1 MRSILVAVLLALSL
15 PLFAADPPPT
25 ISVTVPDVEELDA
38 NGNLVFH
45 VAVANIVTVDLPVV
59 TAQFNFSGTFTLVSA
74 RGADCVKVSDLGFQC
89 TLPPIAAGKTVD
101 FDVTFKPPVSH
112 GRLAPSISVTAHVPY
127 DSTVSVSPNA
137 TIYEP
142 FVVTTTADDGP
153 GSLRQAIGAANRA
166 CVPGVPCRISFAI
179 DEPLPPRGWYTIEPR
194 SPFDP
199 VDVGEVVIDGRY
211 RNATPVEI
219 RGTHALGDGLVLRG
233 TVIAVSGLSIDGF
246 FNNGV
251 VIDQK
256 NASTF
261 RIANNVI
268 GSDPG
273 GAPVPNGLRGVAVV
287 RGSGAIEDNTIA
299 GNARS
304 GIFVTTDLPLRISA
318 NRITGN
324 GASGIYV
331 GPSNPRVDIAKNL
344 ISGNHDF
351 PIAIDPRAM
360 FVAVRDNSMFDNG
373 APIDIGMDG
382 PGAVSAPPSNLIEP
396 APRIATAAY
405 DASSGDTVVT
415 IVVNPLPVHFDT
427 FTLYVYANRALDR
440 AGRAEAETFLGK
452 VPAETKTTVAF
463 RVHADLRGQY
473 VTAMTLRSSEYTEF
487 RDEVSSEL
495 SDGVVVAVTH

>member
-1 MRSILVAVLLALSL
+1 MRSILVTVLLALSL

-25 ISVTVPDVEELDA
+25 ISVTAPDVEELDA

-45 VAVANIVTVDLPVV
+45 VAVANIATVDVADV
-59 TAQFNFSGTFTLVSA
+59 TAQFSFNGLFALVSA
-74 RGADCVKVSDLGFQC
+74 RGADCAKASDLTFQC
-89 TLPPIAAGKTVD
+89 TLPSIAVGKTDD
-101 FDVTFKPPVSH
+101 FEVAFKPPVTH

-127 DSTVSVSPNA
+127 VSTVFVSPNA
-137 TIYEP
+137 SIYEP
-142 FVVTTTADDGP
+142 FVVTTTADDGL
-153 GSLRQAIGAANRA
+153 GSLRQAIVAANRT
-166 CVPGVPCRISFAI
+166 CGPVVPCRISFAI
-179 DEPLPPRGWYTIEPR
+179 DEPVPPRGWYTIEPQ
-194 SPFDP
+194 SSFAP
-199 VDVGEVVIDGRY
+199 VDVGEIVIDGRY
-211 RNATPVEI
+211 HNATPVEI

-233 TVIAVSGLSIDGF
+233 SVITVSGLSIDGF
-246 FNNGV
+246 FDNGV

-256 NASTF
+256 NPSTF
-261 RIANNVI
+261 RIAGNVI

-304 GIFVTTDLPLRISA
+304 GIFVTTDLPLRIAA

-331 GPSNPRVDIAKNL
+331 GPSNPRLDIAKSV

-351 PIAIDPRAM
+351 AIAIDPRAVL
-360 FVAVRDNSMFDNG
+360 VAVRDNSMFDNG
-373 APIDIGMDG
+373 APVDIGMDG
-382 PGAVSAPPSNLIEP
+382 PGAASAPSSNVIEP
-396 APRIATAAY
+396 APRIATAIY
-405 DASSGDTVVT
+405 DAAIGDTVVT
-415 IVVNPLPVHFDT
+415 IDVNPLAVHFDT
-427 FTLYVYANRALDR
+427 FTLYVYANRTLDR
-440 AGRAEAETFLGK
+440 AGRAEAEMFLGT
-452 VPAETKTTVAF
+452 VPAEAKTIVTF

-495 SDGVVVAVTH
+495 SDGVVVR

>member
-1 MRSILVAVLLALSL
+1 MRSILVTVLLALSL
-15 PLFAADPPPT
+15 SLFAADPPPT
-25 ISVTVPDVEELDA
+25 ISVTAPDVEELDA

-45 VAVANIVTVDLPVV
+45 VAVANIATVDVADV
-59 TAQFNFSGTFTLVSA
+59 TADFNFNGSFALVSA
-74 RGADCVKVSDLGFQC
+74 RGADCAKVSDSGFRC
-89 TLPPIAAGKTVD
+89 TLPPIAVGKTDD
-101 FDVTFKPPVSH
+101 FEVTFKPPITH
-112 GRLAPSISVTAHVPY
+112 GRLGPSIAVTAQVPY
-127 DSTVSVSPNA
+127 VSTVFVSPNA
-137 TIYEP
+137 MIYEP

-153 GSLRQAIGAANRA
+153 GSLRQAIAAANRQ
-166 CVPGVPCRISFAI
+166 CGPGVPCRISFAI
-179 DEPLPPRGWYTIEPR
+179 DEPVPSRGWYTIEPR

-199 VDVGEVVIDGRY
+199 VDVGEIVIDGRY
-211 RNATPVEI
+211 HNATPVEI
-219 RGTHALGDGLVLRG
+219 RGTYALGDGLVLRG
-233 TVIAVSGLSIDGF
+233 SVMTLSGLSIDGF
-246 FNNGV
+246 FDNGV

-256 NASTF
+256 NPSVF

-287 RGSGAIEDNTIA
+287 RGTGAIEDNTIA

-304 GIFVTTDLPLRISA
+304 GIFVTADLPLRIDA

-331 GPSNPRVDIAKNL
+331 GPSNPRVDIAKNV

-351 PIAIDPRAM
+351 PIAIDPRATL
-360 FVAVRDNSMFDNG
+360 VAVRDNAMSDNG
-373 APIDIGMDG
+373 APVDIGMDG
-382 PGAVSAPPSNLIEP
+382 SGAASAPPSNLIEP
-396 APRIATAAY
+396 APRIATAVY
-405 DASSGDTVVT
+405 DAASGDTVVT
-415 IVVNPLPVHFDT
+415 IDVNALPVHFDT

-440 AGRAEAETFLGK
+440 AGRAEAETFLGT
-452 VPAETKTTVAF
+452 VATKTESTVAF

-495 SDGVVVAVTH
+495 SDGVLVR